1 MKWWGH
7 GEVLGQKSAAFVG
20 ESRGAGPIQ
29 RAGYSGIALRS
40 ACHRVRERLATP
52 VLRACLGMGVAPFS
66 NRWFARGA
74 AIHRYY
80 VERYLSQQAADIRGQ
95 CLEFQE
101 DSYTSRFGGSRVT
114 RLEILHKERD
124 PHAPQATLFAD
135 LTRGNAVPSGSFDC
149 IICTY
154 VLHIIDDVPVFVNEL
169 HRLLRRDGVLL
180 VVVPNITVA
189 YPEFPE
195 LWRFTPL
202 GLTRLLE
209 RAFGAGNIQ
218 ARSYGNS
225 LTCAGEIRGLGACDF
240 TIDELDHND
249 PRFGLVTCAR
259 AHKAGTA

>member
-1 MKWWGH
+1 MKWWNH
-7 GEVLGQKSAAFVG
+7 GQVLGQKPAAFVG
-20 ESRGAGPIQ
+20 ESRGAGLIQ
-29 RAGYSGIALRS
+29 WAGYSGISPRN
-40 ACHRVRERLATP
+40 ACHRVRDRLTTP
-52 VLRACLGMGVAPFS
+52 VLRARLGVGVPPLS
-66 NRWFARGA
+66 NRWFARGVP
-74 AIHRYY
+74 IHRYY

-101 DSYTSRFGGSRVT
+101 DTYASQFGESRVT

-135 LTRGNAVPSGSFDC
+135 LTRDNSIPSGIFDC

-154 VLHIIDDVPVFVNEL
+154 VLHVIDDLPMFVKEL

-180 VVVPNITVA
+180 VVVPNVTVA

-209 RAFGAGNIQ
+209 RAFGAGSIQ

-225 LTCAGEIRGLGACDF
+225 LTCAGEIRGLGASDF
-240 TIDELDHND
+240 TIDELEDND

-259 AHKAGTA
+259 AQKAGTA